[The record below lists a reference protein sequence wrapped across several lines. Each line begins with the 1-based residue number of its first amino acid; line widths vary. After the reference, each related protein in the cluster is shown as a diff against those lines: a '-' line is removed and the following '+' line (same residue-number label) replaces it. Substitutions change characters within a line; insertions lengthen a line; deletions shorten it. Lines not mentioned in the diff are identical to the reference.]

1 MRLRI
6 WNAVFASC
14 FGLLILISPASAQIQ
29 VEIDAKTALL
39 GRGPLIQ
46 SGLTWE
52 IQMRE
57 DDRLCALSEAQ
68 VRAKVARM
76 SPAVQNAAIDIWS
89 AAKQRCELRKYGGF
103 VTGFH
108 VSVGVGGQFDLD
120 SSTETQSI
128 GSAGL
133 LDPINFEN
141 RKVGLSSSGVVGQIG
156 LGYDWN
162 KPNLFSGLRAPGSA
176 G

>member
-76 SPAVQNAAIDIWS
+76 SPAVQNAGIDIWS

-103 VTGFH
+103 VTGFPASGGGWRH
-108 VSVGVGGQFDLD
+108 VDLR
-120 SSTETQSI
+120 SFYRT
-128 GSAGL
+128 
-133 LDPINFEN
+133 P
-141 RKVGLSSSGVVGQIG
+141 
-156 LGYDWN
+156 
-162 KPNLFSGLRAPGSA
+162 
-176 G
+176 